1 MTTRTKNFS
10 VLEPDH
16 KPEGAHPVKQERS
29 RLLRHKVLEFA
40 QSLVIQGRFSTTSM
54 ADIARAAGCSVGALY
69 FRFHDKD
76 ALFASVVEVAMTQEV
91 EQLQVQVDAGRYKD
105 LSLQDTVD
113 RCVQDYM
120 DFVQRNELM
129 IRALYQRSNDEPGY
143 WGLVRMAAFRMVQIW
158 IGAVALSADRQN
170 DRSFIRQAGTAFW
183 FVSSSLVY
191 SVLVIDQPVRP
202 LTIREQHFWLNQMV
216 MHFISLDL
224 PEPMRQSPVMRPKN
238 TVISATRH
246 VKISR
251 KSKEQK

>member
-1 MTTRTKNFS
+1 MTTRTKNLS
-10 VLEPDH
+10 VIDPDH

-29 RLLRHKVLEFA
+29 RILRHKVLEFA
-40 QSLVIQGRFSTTSM
+40 QSLVIQGRFTTTSM

-91 EQLQVQVDAGRYKD
+91 EKLQVQVDAGRYKD
-105 LSLQDTVD
+105 LSLKDTVD

-120 DFVQRNELM
+120 DFVRRNELM
-129 IRALYQRSNDEPGY
+129 ICALYQRSSDEPGY

-158 IGAVALSADRQN
+158 IGVVALAADRPN
-170 DRSFIRQAGTAFW
+170 DRAFMRQVGTAFW

-191 SVLVIDQPVRP
+191 AVLVIDQPVRP
-202 LTIREQHFWLNQMV
+202 LSTREQHFWLNQMV
-216 MHFISLDL
+216 MHFIGLDL
-224 PEPMRQSPVMRPKN
+224 PEPMHQSAVMRPKH
-238 TVISATRH
+238 H
-246 VKISR
+246 VACNSPCQNSR